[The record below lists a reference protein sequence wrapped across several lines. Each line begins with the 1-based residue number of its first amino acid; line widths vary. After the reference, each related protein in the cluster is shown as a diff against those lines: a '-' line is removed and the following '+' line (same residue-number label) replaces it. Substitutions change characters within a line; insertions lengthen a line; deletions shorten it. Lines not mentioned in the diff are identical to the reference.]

1 MARYQLTKILI
12 ILMVL
17 TVLTVGGYLF
27 FLAKTANV
35 GDLQQALKAT
45 TIIYDK
51 DGAEAGTLSGQKGTY
66 VELDAVSDNLENAVI
81 ATEDRSFYEN
91 SGINYQ
97 RTILAV
103 LTLGKSGV
111 VQLLR
116 SNWQK
121 CLSNSGSDHQSKG
134 SRILFG
140 SGNQ

>member
-1 MARYQLTKILI
+1 
-12 ILMVL
+12 MVL

-81 ATEDRSFYEN
+81 ATEDRSFYKIQALIT
-91 SGINYQ
+91 S
-97 RTILAV
+97 
-103 LTLGKSGV
+103 
-111 VQLLR
+111 VQ
-116 SNWQK
+116 
-121 CLSNSGSDHQSKG
+121 
-134 SRILFG
+134 F
-140 SGNQ
+140 